1 MIANILI
8 VAAVGVAFALC
19 IRSLA
24 RGGGECS
31 NCSSASTCAV
41 HATGKGKC
49 PVAEDMVRK
58 ADAALGSGSHR
69 S

>member
-8 VAAVGVAFALC
+8 VAAVGVVLVLC
-19 IRSLA
+19 IRSLV

-31 NCSSASTCAV
+31 DCSSASTCAV
-41 HATGKGKC
+41 HATGKGTC
-49 PVAEDMVRK
+49 PVAENMVRK